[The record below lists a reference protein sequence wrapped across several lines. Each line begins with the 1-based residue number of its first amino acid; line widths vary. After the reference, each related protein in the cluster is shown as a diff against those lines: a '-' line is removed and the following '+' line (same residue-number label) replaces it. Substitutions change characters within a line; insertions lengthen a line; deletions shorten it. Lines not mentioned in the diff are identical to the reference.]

1 MYSKHN
7 SFGYAKIKTPARS
20 GIWTGVS
27 STIKFFNMNI
37 LTQNQEFQSLCAGKF
52 FQLPEI
58 LMNVLDDACTKALW
72 KIHQWLQHSGK
83 NYHDIKDR
91 TDNPDRWIPEELE
104 LEAEKDY
111 ESFLN
116 TKWIYNSYQ
125 GWADLLKL
133 KVGTVRRVF
142 GILSELKL
150 IHLAQFGK
158 SGMNGRFDRR
168 YWVAINYKTACN
180 FLNAESLVSLEVQEN
195 SHRIEENCT
204 SSITPKDN
212 YSKNNYKYNNSD
224 VVEADTL
231 SNLEELRE
239 EKPVIDP
246 LVDKPKLKSQL
257 EQITP
262 HEDQSSAAPQR
273 DVTNPDAEINNQL
286 VASLGVT
293 LNPKLKRFLASVT
306 AEEVL
311 KGLAAYYY
319 ATEVKE
325 AAIASKTGF
334 IIDSIKNNY
343 FENEN
348 MWINANERDRLYFL
362 LSAGA
367 IAMGVDLVGGW
378 TGAIYR
384 GEMLF
389 NGKDGEGKVLNFN
402 LVAELLSRVG
412 LAKTLEAMLENY
424 RLSI

>member
-1 MYSKHN
+1 MTTIASSGFFTQVLGEVSHPINIVREYLEAFGNKCKASILSWLDSWTRTKIAQGKDIWVWERQRNLAKELGYNKDTINIHLNELIDSGFIEASLQTPN
-7 SFGYAKIKTPARS
+7 SCSRLLKYRLNIDNLSIFLSQSGFSPLNRNSVHGKT
-20 GIWTGVS
+20 
-27 STIKFFNMNI
+27 
-37 LTQNQEFQSLCAGKF
+37 
-52 FQLPEI
+52 EI
-58 LMNVLDDACTKALW
+58 QTTED
-72 KIHQWLQHSGK
+72 G
-83 NYHDIKDR
+83 
-91 TDNPDRWIPEELE
+91 NPD
-104 LEAEKDY
+104 
-111 ESFLN
+111 SN
-116 TKWIYNSYQ
+116 
-125 GWADLLKL
+125 
-133 KVGTVRRVF
+133 
-142 GILSELKL
+142 L
-150 IHLAQFGK
+150 IHSLNSNNPK
-158 SGMNGRFDRR
+158 SNEL
-168 YWVAINYKTACN
+168 I
-180 FLNAESLVSLEVQEN
+180 
-195 SHRIEENCT
+195 
-204 SSITPKDN
+204 
-212 YSKNNYKYNNSD
+212 NNSD
-224 VVEADTL
+224 DVEAHPIP
-231 SNLEELRE
+231 NLEELRE

-246 LVDKPKLKSQL
+246 PVDKPKLKSQL

-273 DVTNPDAEINNQL
+273 DTTSPDAEINNQL

-389 NGKDGEGKVLNFN
+389 NGKDGEGRVLNFD

-424 RLSI
+424 LLSI

>member
-1 MYSKHN
+1 MLMLKLKH
-7 SFGYAKIKTPARS
+7 
-20 GIWTGVS
+20 
-27 STIKFFNMNI
+27 
-37 LTQNQEFQSLCAGKF
+37 
-52 FQLPEI
+52 LPK
-58 LMNVLDDACTKALW
+58 C
-72 KIHQWLQHSGK
+72 HSGK
-83 NYHDIKDR
+83 VFLILYKPLIMTTITSSGFFTQVLGEVSHPINIVREYLEAFGNKCKAAIITWLDSWTRTKIAQGKDTWVWERQRNLAKELGYNKETINIHLNKLIDDGIIEVALQTPNSCSRLLKYRLNIDNLAIFLGQKGFSPLNRNSVHGKTDSR
-91 TDNPDRWIPEELE
+91 TTEDGNPD
-104 LEAEKDY
+104 
-111 ESFLN
+111 SN
-116 TKWIYNSYQ
+116 
-125 GWADLLKL
+125 
-133 KVGTVRRVF
+133 
-142 GILSELKL
+142 L
-150 IHLAQFGK
+150 IHSLNSNNPK
-158 SGMNGRFDRR
+158 SNEL
-168 YWVAINYKTACN
+168 I
-180 FLNAESLVSLEVQEN
+180 
-195 SHRIEENCT
+195 
-204 SSITPKDN
+204 
-212 YSKNNYKYNNSD
+212 NNSD
-224 VVEADTL
+224 DVEADTL

-246 LVDKPKLKSQL
+246 PVDKPKLKSQL

-273 DVTNPDAEINNQL
+273 DVTSPDAEINNQL

-306 AEEVL
+306 VEEVL

>member
-1 MYSKHN
+1 MSL
-7 SFGYAKIKTPARS
+7 RE
-20 GIWTGVS
+20 GVS
-27 STIKFFNMNI
+27 STINFFNMNI
-37 LTQNQEFQSLCAGKF
+37 LTQDQEFQTLCAGKF

-83 NYHDIKDR
+83 NYHDIKNR

-104 LEAEKDY
+104 LEAEEDY

-125 GWADLLKL
+125 GWADLLRL

-168 YWVAINYKTACN
+168 YWIAINYKTACN
-180 FLNAESLVSLEVQEN
+180 FLNAESLVSLDVQEN
-195 SHRIEENCT
+195 SHRSEENCT

-212 YSKNNYKYNNSD
+212 SSKNNYKYNNSD
-224 VVEADTL
+224 VVEAVTL
-231 SNLEELRE
+231 SNLEESRE
-239 EKPVIDP
+239 EKPVNNP
-246 LVDKPKLKSQL
+246 SFDKPKLKSS
-257 EQITP
+257 EKQITP

-273 DVTNPDAEINNQL
+273 DVTNPDAEMNNQL

-306 AEEVL
+306 VEEVL
-311 KGLAAYYY
+311 KGLAAYHCVQ
-319 ATEVKE
+319 EIERKHIENV
-325 AAIASKTGF
+325 SGF

-343 FENEN
+343 IENKT
-348 MWINANERDRLYFL
+348 MWISSTESTRNFIL
-362 LSAGA
+362 LTAGA
-367 IAMGVDLVGGW
+367 IAMGADLVGGFLRAMN
-378 TGAIYR
+378 T

-389 NGKDGEGKVLNFN
+389 VDKDGENKIFDFK
-402 LVAELLSRVG
+402 LVVELLSRVG
-412 LAKTLEAMLENY
+412 YKDTLSEMWKNY
-424 RLSI
+424 CIMTQ